1 MGGHPP
7 AGAADGAGRY
17 FQNADTLRLDMGIVN
32 AATPL
37 IRSIIDYPESYA
49 TNLNLA
55 TAKW

>member
-1 MGGHPP
+1 MG
-7 AGAADGAGRY
+7 
-17 FQNADTLRLDMGIVN
+17 TVN

-49 TNLNLA
+49 TNLKPA